1 MFNLKAQSPWKK
13 SAFGTH
19 RLAWRT
25 DLNPLQHFLGWMDCS
40 DKKPG
45 LIAQHLCPTSVTFL
59 GLSGSKS
66 LQQAS
71 KALWTAFPWAGADSQ
86 HFHMDVIHWCQYS
99 LVHKMKM
106 DKYTLF
112 LFLFFSFLIWLQRNI
127 IFDPTGPSTSYKK
140 KTTTHKAMLHSVTK
154 TPDVVSKKQEMRLRL
169 NRQFCTVQK
178 NKMCGELFWAAH
190 RLNWEPL
197 YGTIQ

>member
-1 MFNLKAQSPWKK
+1 MCNLKAQSPWKK

-19 RLAWRT
+19 QLAWRT

-66 LQQAS
+66 LLQAS
-71 KALWTAFPWAGADSQ
+71 KALWTAFPWAGAHSQ
-86 HFHMDVIHWCQYS
+86 HFHMDIIYQCQYS

-112 LFLFFSFLIWLQRNI
+112 LFFFFLFNMIAKKHHFW
-127 IFDPTGPSTSYKK
+127 PTATGPSTSYNNNKK
-140 KTTTHKAMLHSVTK
+140 HTK
-154 TPDVVSKKQEMRLRL
+154 QCFT
-169 NRQFCTVQK
+169 
-178 NKMCGELFWAAH
+178 A
-190 RLNWEPL
+190 
-197 YGTIQ
+197 

>member
-1 MFNLKAQSPWKK
+1 MCNLKAQSPWKK

-66 LQQAS
+66 LLQAS

-86 HFHMDVIHWCQYS
+86 HFHVDIIYRCQYS

-106 DKYTLF
+106 DKYTLI
-112 LFLFFSFLIWLQRNI
+112 LFFFSFLIWLQRHI
-127 IFDPTGPSTSYKK
+127 IYDPLQGGGFDNKK
-140 KTTTHKAMLHSVTK
+140 KKPTK
-154 TPDVVSKKQEMRLRL
+154 QCFT
-169 NRQFCTVQK
+169 
-178 NKMCGELFWAAH
+178 A
-190 RLNWEPL
+190 
-197 YGTIQ
+197 